1 MKAAIIGYGKMGR
14 EIERILAERGHET
27 ALVID
32 TDNVSE
38 LDAAHLAG
46 IDVAIEFTTPQTAYD
61 NIRTCLEAG
70 TAVVSGTTGWTD
82 RLPELEE
89 LCRRRDG
96 AMFYA
101 SNYCLGVNLLFRLN
115 RELAAM
121 IERLGAAYDVRIEEI
136 HHTQKKD
143 APSGTAITLAEGV
156 IAGMPDKREW
166 VNYAPGIDCSA
177 HRIDDPAAAASNQ
190 VVIGSVREGAVPG
203 IHTVRYESEDDC
215 PRAAPRDQEPPL
227 AGAGRRRGGRVP
239 RGQAGHL
246 HDGRPAQIT
255 RRWKRSKRSCATN
268 GSASRWRRSSIRSGS
283 WYGPATS
290 GCCWVSR

>member
-1 MKAAIIGYGKMGR
+1 MKPAIIDYGKMGR

-82 RLPELEE
+82 RRPELEE

-121 IERLGAAYDVRIEEI
+121 VERLGAA
-136 HHTQKKD
+136 
-143 APSGTAITLAEGV
+143 
-156 IAGMPDKREW
+156 
-166 VNYAPGIDCSA
+166 
-177 HRIDDPAAAASNQ
+177 
-190 VVIGSVREGAVPG
+190 
-203 IHTVRYESEDDC
+203 
-215 PRAAPRDQEPPL
+215 
-227 AGAGRRRGGRVP
+227 
-239 RGQAGHL
+239 
-246 HDGRPAQIT
+246 
-255 RRWKRSKRSCATN
+255 
-268 GSASRWRRSSIRSGS
+268 
-283 WYGPATS
+283 
-290 GCCWVSR
+290 

>member
-14 EIERILAERGHET
+14 EIEQILKERGHET
-27 ALVID
+27 ALIID
-32 TDNVSE
+32 TDNAAE
-38 LDAAHLAG
+38 LDAAHLAE

-82 RLPELEE
+82 RLPELQA
-89 LCRRRDG
+89 LCRERGG

-121 IERLGAAYDVRIEEI
+121 VERLHAAYDVRIEET

-156 IAGMPDKREW
+156 IGNLTTKRTW
-166 VNYAPGIDCSA
+166 VNYAPGIECA
-177 HRIDDPAAAASNQ
+177 ANRAEDPAAAAPEQ
-190 VVIGSVREGAVPG
+190 LVISSVREGTVPG
-203 IHTVRYESEDDC
+203 THTVSYESEDDVLEL
-215 PRAAPRDQEPPL
+215 RHTIKNRRTLALGAVVAAEFL
-227 AGAGRRRGGRVP
+227 CGRKGVFGMEDLM
-239 RGQAGHL
+239 Q
-246 HDGRPAQIT
+246 
-255 RRWKRSKRSCATN
+255 
-268 GSASRWRRSSIRSGS
+268 
-283 WYGPATS
+283 
-290 GCCWVSR
+290 

>member
-14 EIERILAERGHET
+14 EIEQILKERGHET
-27 ALVID
+27 ALIID
-32 TDNVSE
+32 TDNAAE

-82 RLPELEE
+82 RLPELQA
-89 LCRRRDG
+89 LCREQGG

-121 IERLGAAYDVRIEEI
+121 IERLHATYDVRIEEI

-156 IAGMPDKREW
+156 IENLTTKRTW
-166 VNYAPGIDCSA
+166 VNYAPGIECA
-177 HRIDDPAAAASNQ
+177 ANRTEDPAAAAPEQ
-190 VVIGSVREGAVPG
+190 LVISSVREGTEPG
-203 IHTVRYESEDDC
+203 THTVSYESEDDVLEL
-215 PRAAPRDQEPPL
+215 RHTIKNRRTLALGAVVAAEFL
-227 AGAGRRRGGRVP
+227 CGRTGVFGMEDLM
-239 RGQAGHL
+239 Q
-246 HDGRPAQIT
+246 
-255 RRWKRSKRSCATN
+255 
-268 GSASRWRRSSIRSGS
+268 
-283 WYGPATS
+283 
-290 GCCWVSR
+290 

>member
-121 IERLGAAYDVRIEEI
+121 IERLHATYDVRIEEI

-156 IAGMPDKREW
+156 IENLTTKRTW
-166 VNYAPGIDCSA
+166 VNYAPGIECA
-177 HRIDDPAAAASNQ
+177 ANRTEDPAAAAPEQ
-190 VVIGSVREGAVPG
+190 LVISSVREGTEPG
-203 IHTVRYESEDDC
+203 THTVSYESEDDVLEL
-215 PRAAPRDQEPPL
+215 RHTIKNRRTLALGAVVAAEFL
-227 AGAGRRRGGRVP
+227 CGRTGVFGMEDLM
-239 RGQAGHL
+239 Q
-246 HDGRPAQIT
+246 
-255 RRWKRSKRSCATN
+255 
-268 GSASRWRRSSIRSGS
+268 
-283 WYGPATS
+283 
-290 GCCWVSR
+290 

>member
-82 RLPELEE
+82 RLPELQA
-89 LCRRRDG
+89 LCRERGG

-121 IERLGAAYDVRIEEI
+121 IERLHAAYDVRIEEI

-156 IAGMPDKREW
+156 IGNLTTKRTW
-166 VNYAPGIDCSA
+166 VNYAPGIECA
-177 HRIDDPAAAASNQ
+177 ANRTEDPAAAAPEQ
-190 VVIGSVREGAVPG
+190 LVISSVREGTEPG
-203 IHTVRYESEDDC
+203 THTVSYESEDDVLEL
-215 PRAAPRDQEPPL
+215 RHTIKNRRTLALGAVVAAEFL
-227 AGAGRRRGGRVP
+227 CGRKGVFGMEDLM
-239 RGQAGHL
+239 Q
-246 HDGRPAQIT
+246 
-255 RRWKRSKRSCATN
+255 
-268 GSASRWRRSSIRSGS
+268 
-283 WYGPATS
+283 
-290 GCCWVSR
+290 